1 MATYNEKLQALENIL
16 GKSAKEIETLKS
28 EKIAFTDEEKAT
40 LKDALYT
47 NYSTA
52 FQIREMLR
60 NNKPFYVS
68 LLLSDLDRNTE
79 NANCFKAIFGD
90 ITPNKTGVRVK
101 EVTEEL
107 ENFCNSL
114 GLEVNKEL
122 SLVFCTDNRN
132 TNATLRNKVVEL
144 GLMVKYKVNYKMPEF
159 QALVKFLDELRNDLN
174 GEIGQK
180 EKGKGKG
187 KKEDQVLRELKYI
200 EEKFNTQ
207 WNEEEQASILKT
219 LEATLKAIKK
229 QVKK

>member
-1 MATYNEKLQALENIL
+1 MTTYNEKLIALENIL
-16 GKSAKEIETLKS
+16 GKSAKEIEELKAK
-28 EKIAFTDEEKAT
+28 KIAFTDEEKAT
-40 LKDALYT
+40 LKDALHT

-79 NANCFKAIFGD
+79 NANCFKSIFGD
-90 ITPNKTGVRVK
+90 VTPNKTAVRVK

-107 ENFCNSL
+107 GKFCDAL

-122 SLVFCTDNRN
+122 NLVFCNDNRN

-144 GLMVKYKVNYKMPEF
+144 GLMVKDKVNYKMPEF

-180 EKGKGKG
+180 EKGKGK
-187 KKEDQVLRELKYI
+187 KEGQILRELKYI
-200 EEKFNTQ
+200 EEKFVTQ

-219 LEATLKAIKK
+219 LEATLKAVKKQIKK
-229 QVKK
+229 